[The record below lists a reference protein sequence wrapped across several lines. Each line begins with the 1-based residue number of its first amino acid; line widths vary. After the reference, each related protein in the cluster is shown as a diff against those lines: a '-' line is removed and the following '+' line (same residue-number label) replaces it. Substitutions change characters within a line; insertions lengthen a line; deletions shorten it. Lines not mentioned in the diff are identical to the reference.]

1 MKTLFGEM
9 TMADSEPFRGGL
21 FECSSA
27 NLGMNRYVQSCSR
40 KSYYAIGS
48 DYWKELA
55 NLPASSR
62 VDRVMYDYAL
72 VNGLMHYEI
81 QMPVG
86 TDPKCKMQA
95 SLH

>member
-1 MKTLFGEM
+1 MVVSKLFW
-9 TMADSEPFRGGL
+9 DGL
-21 FECSSA
+21 IECRSTNFE
-27 NLGMNRYVQSCSR
+27 MNRYVQSR
-40 KSYYAIGS
+40 PKKSCFQIGS